1 MVFVVVTGKSGVEYA
16 VGLAVVGN
24 HDVLISTVS
33 TDREATS
40 VIGVHI
46 SDVYFSKMNLFG

>member
-1 MVFVVVTGKSGVEYA
+1 MFVVVTGKSGVEYA